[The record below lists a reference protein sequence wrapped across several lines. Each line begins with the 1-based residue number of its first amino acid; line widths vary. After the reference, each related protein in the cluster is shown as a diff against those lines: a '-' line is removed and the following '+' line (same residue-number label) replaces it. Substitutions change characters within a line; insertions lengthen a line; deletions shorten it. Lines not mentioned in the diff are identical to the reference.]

1 MGSPITSWD
10 GAEAVFTGYGTAM
23 PALILAV
30 AIVATVAAI
39 VYGAKHESESYARCE
54 LE

>member
-1 MGSPITSWD
+1 MGSPITTWE

-23 PALILAV
+23 PALFFALAV
-30 AIVATVAAI
+30 VATVAAI
-39 VYGAKHESESYARCE
+39 VYGAKHESESYARSE

>member
-1 MGSPITSWD
+1 MGSPITTWE

-23 PALILAV
+23 PALFFALAV
-30 AIVATVAAI
+30 AATIAAI
-39 VYGAKHESESYARCE
+39 VYGAKHESESYARSE

>member
-1 MGSPITSWD
+1 MGSPITTWE
-10 GAEAVFTGYGTAM
+10 GATAVFTGYGTAT
-23 PALILAV
+23 PALFLALA
-30 AIVATVAAI
+30 AIVTVAAI